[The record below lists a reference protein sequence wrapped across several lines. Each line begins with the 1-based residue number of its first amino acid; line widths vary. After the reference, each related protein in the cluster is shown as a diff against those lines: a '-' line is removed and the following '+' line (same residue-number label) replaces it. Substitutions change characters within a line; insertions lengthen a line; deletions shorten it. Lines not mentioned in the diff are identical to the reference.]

1 MRFKK
6 REDVCGFYFKVRTNG
21 NKQNVCRQ
29 VLKSIRWCKWDTTT
43 QQILLLLSCQTKEKG
58 GLVGIEDRIS
68 LSQLEGLGEIPL
80 MGKCAKA
87 KWNLINI

>member
-1 MRFKK
+1 MFVGFILK
-6 REDVCGFYFKVRTNG
+6 RGASTNG
-21 NKQNVCRQ
+21 NKQNGYRQ

-58 GLVGIEDRIS
+58 GLVEIENRIS
-68 LSQLEGLGEIPL
+68 LSQLEGLGEITL

-87 KWNLINI
+87 RWNLINI